1 MAQTFTPSG
10 FGHKPLPPPDEPTDA
25 MPGTARKQAVM
36 AARVESGRHPHH
48 PLDARDSEMSRG
60 YAAEQPEANTRKP
73 HGNKGKKHGPKK
85 QKEEVVA
92 INESIACKKCHR
104 RVARTR
110 GQCPSCYGVCS
121 KAVRAG
127 ETTWEAMEAEG
138 KASPRKP
145 PNPQWARGMTFEDRV
160 RTDDKLKE

>member
-10 FGHKPLPPPDEPTDA
+10 IGLKPLPPPDEPTDA
-25 MPGTARKQAVM
+25 MPGTERKIVVM
-36 AARVESGRHPHH
+36 HRRVASGRHPHH

-60 YAAEQPEANTRKP
+60 YAAEAPEANTRKP
-73 HGNKGKKHGPKK
+73 HGDAGKKHGPKK

-92 INESIACKKCHR
+92 IDESIGCKKCHR

-110 GQCPSCYGVCS
+110 GQCVSCYATSG

-138 KASPRKP
+138 KASPMKP
-145 PNPQWARGMTFEDRV
+145 KNQQWARGKTFEDRSD
-160 RTDDKLKE
+160 R